1 MLGFEIWIQNFEFC
15 DRRTK
20 NKPAGKPRQ
29 KGHGCRKNSRLSIL
43 IKGPNPPM
51 TTTMALENSVCGQQ
65 RLQTTAFVDDRALV
79 DNSVVD
85 DRACGQSRQ

>member
-1 MLGFEIWIQNFEFC
+1 MDEDKDENNASARFTMALLFPQRIFFV
-15 DRRTK
+15 D
-20 NKPAGKPRQ
+20 KPAGKPRQ

-79 DNSVVD
+79 D
-85 DRACGQSRQ
+85 DRACGQ